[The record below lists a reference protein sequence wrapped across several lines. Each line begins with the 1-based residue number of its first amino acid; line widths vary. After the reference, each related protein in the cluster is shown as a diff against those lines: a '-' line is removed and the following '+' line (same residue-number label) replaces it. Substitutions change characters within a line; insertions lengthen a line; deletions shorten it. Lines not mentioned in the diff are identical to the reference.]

1 MPGRPRSVCA
11 LVLVASAPQRR
22 NCRRG
27 GDRSRNGGV
36 PVGRRTRGHASVR
49 ATLFFP
55 PLAEPGVVEHERWG
69 TPVLSYVAGFAPDA
83 RPLDRGK
90 PRDEDTEG
98 GSQPADKSLI
108 NRRLFGSQC
117 LLLPTAVS
125 PQPALNRAFS
135 LDREHKRLDVSS
147 QTLMAHSYRVIR
159 RMRYGTDSTRERHND
174 RGGPSSDTT

>member
-1 MPGRPRSVCA
+1 MRS
-11 LVLVASAPQRR
+11 LSSPQRHR
-22 NCRRG
+22 EETVVVAAIAREMAAFLWA
-27 GDRSRNGGV
+27 
-36 PVGRRTRGHASVR
+36 VGREVASVR

-125 PQPALNRAFS
+125 PQPALNRDFS
-135 LDREHKRLDVSS
+135 LDREHKKLARAGRGVKHGDR
-147 QTLMAHSYRVIR
+147 AA
-159 RMRYGTDSTRERHND
+159 STQLRE
-174 RGGPSSDTT
+174 PAPK